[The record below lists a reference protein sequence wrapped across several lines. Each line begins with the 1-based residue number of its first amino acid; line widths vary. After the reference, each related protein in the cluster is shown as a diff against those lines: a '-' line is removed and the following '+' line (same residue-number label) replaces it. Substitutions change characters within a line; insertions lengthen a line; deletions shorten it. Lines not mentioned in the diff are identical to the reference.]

1 MSIVEHAIASTKSNL
16 TFGARPLVVSHPI
29 ISYHILSATFQ
40 YTSTMSS
47 GFPPSSSQPS
57 TMASSQTQP
66 LSNNGSS
73 NDSQATT
80 ILTESDRV
88 FTPPGSDSEASTG
101 HGRGNNHSSQDSQL
115 MQLSQLAAAR
125 ERMAEVDNSA
135 AAGLG
140 GPSKK
145 RMADGE
151 VKHTRGG
158 SNVSPVRMGHSR
170 NTSAVSVASTTGS
183 RIGEVG

>member
-1 MSIVEHAIASTKSNL
+1 
-16 TFGARPLVVSHPI
+16 
-29 ISYHILSATFQ
+29 
-40 YTSTMSS
+40 
-47 GFPPSSSQPS
+47 
-57 TMASSQTQP
+57 MASTQP
-66 LSNNGSS
+66 LSNHDSS

-80 ILTESDRV
+80 VMTESDRV

-101 HGRGNNHSSQDSQL
+101 HDGRGNNHSSQDSQL

-125 ERMAEVDNSA
+125 ERMVEVDSSTM
-135 AAGLG
+135 AGVG

-151 VKHTRGG
+151 VKHARGG

-170 NTSAVSVASTTGS
+170 NTSAVSAVSVASTTGS
-183 RIGEVG
+183 RIGQVG